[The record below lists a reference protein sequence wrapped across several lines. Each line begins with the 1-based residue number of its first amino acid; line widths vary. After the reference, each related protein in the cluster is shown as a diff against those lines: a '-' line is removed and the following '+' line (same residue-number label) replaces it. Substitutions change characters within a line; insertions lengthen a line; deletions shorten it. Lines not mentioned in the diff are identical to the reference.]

1 MDLSETNSTV
11 ETRLPAQTGIQNG
24 VELSP
29 EVLATLVEIG
39 DEINASLDL
48 DHVLERSAALVKRL
62 VDYEIF
68 ALMLIDERTQEL
80 YFRFAIGHRQEVVE
94 TWRWPVGQGI
104 TGTAAATGQPVLV
117 PDVSQDPRYLNA
129 LDSVRSEIAVPLIWN
144 GRTVGVLDIQSREL
158 NSFTR
163 EQQQI
168 LALLAGRIAGAIENA
183 RLFES
188 TRRQADTLLVLNE
201 VAREA
206 SSILDVEELLR
217 RAADL
222 IKRVID
228 YQMLSIMVYDADA
241 QRFTHAVDVRYGR
254 SEQSKLAVGPTGGI
268 VGAAVASGRPIRV
281 PDVSQD
287 PRYILCNPETRS
299 ELTVPMMYKG
309 RVAGVIDLESPVKDF
324 FTDQHVQTLS
334 ILAASL
340 AVALENAR
348 LYEQL
353 ARDEARMDRELQ
365 AARRMQGALLPSVPT
380 GDFGLDIAARYAPAR
395 QVGGD
400 IYDFLRYGPQQLAVA
415 MGDVSG
421 KGAAAALYGATTVG
435 MLRSLATQ
443 KLRPSEMLRQ
453 LNQHL
458 TERRIEARFMTLCF
472 ATWQKGRQRLRIA
485 NAGHWQ
491 PLLWKD
497 GRCEKVPITGLPLG
511 IEDDAGYEERAYHLA
526 AGEILVFYSDGITE
540 TANAAGEFF
549 GAARLQDLVAR
560 HRLLDANGIAAQIFK
575 EMEAFAP
582 GDSPADD
589 RTLVVLKVR

>member
-1 MDLSETNSTV
+1 
-11 ETRLPAQTGIQNG
+11 
-24 VELSP
+24 
-29 EVLATLVEIG
+29 
-39 DEINASLDL
+39 
-48 DHVLERSAALVKRL
+48 
-62 VDYEIF
+62 
-68 ALMLIDERTQEL
+68 
-80 YFRFAIGHRQEVVE
+80 
-94 TWRWPVGQGI
+94 
-104 TGTAAATGQPVLV
+104 
-117 PDVSQDPRYLNA
+117 
-129 LDSVRSEIAVPLIWN
+129 
-144 GRTVGVLDIQSREL
+144 
-158 NSFTR
+158 
-163 EQQQI
+163 
-168 LALLAGRIAGAIENA
+168 
-183 RLFES
+183 
-188 TRRQADTLLVLNE
+188 
-201 VAREA
+201 
-206 SSILDVEELLR
+206 
-217 RAADL
+217 
-222 IKRVID
+222 
-228 YQMLSIMVYDADA
+228 
-241 QRFTHAVDVRYGR
+241 
-254 SEQSKLAVGPTGGI
+254 
-268 VGAAVASGRPIRV
+268 
-281 PDVSQD
+281 
-287 PRYILCNPETRS
+287 
-299 ELTVPMMYKG
+299 
-309 RVAGVIDLESPVKDF
+309 
-324 FTDQHVQTLS
+324 
-334 ILAASL
+334 
-340 AVALENAR
+340 
-348 LYEQL
+348 
-353 ARDEARMDRELQ
+353 
-365 AARRMQGALLPSVPT
+365 
-380 GDFGLDIAARYAPAR
+380 
-395 QVGGD
+395 
-400 IYDFLRYGPQQLAVA
+400 